1 MATKVELIRELKRVY
16 AVLGKPFTRREYDE
30 VANIYS
36 RTVEKAFKGWNT
48 ALDEAG
54 LIKAF
59 DEHKKIKKEIETHDA
74 TADMKKE
81 WEERK
86 KKLVEKEQQKKL
98 HWWREQVQK
107 LEFFKEFLEETLA
120 KAEPPIVDVMIVKP
134 QKSTKQEKKSHKKH
148 CTLWFEF
155 SDLQLGTLMTSEE
168 MGGLN
173 KHNWIIWKDKLK
185 VWKETVIAKLFEYK
199 EQYNI
204 DHVVIACLG
213 DMVEGQDIFRGQ
225 LWQIDRHVVDQ
236 AIFGANDTAAA
247 FIEIFLTHSDLHF
260 NILEVFGNH
269 GRTGRKGEHPFSC
282 SMDKVYQRMLELQLK
297 AVKDLT
303 NYTYHHNEAWFYL
316 IETYG
321 WNHLLLHGDQGMSS
335 LWSSRPTV
343 NGLEKGITR
352 YNQMLQQQIHFLHCG
367 HFHNDWQL
375 SFNMSQI
382 LINGSFIGT
391 SSFSATQMVA
401 SSPPIQ
407 VLHVFE
413 PRIGL
418 AKTERIYL
426 NEGEVRQPITARSLA
441 KKRTANSD
449 L

>member
-1 MATKVELIRELKRVY
+1 MAAKKDLIRELKRVY
-16 AVLGKPFTRREYDE
+16 QVLGNPYTRREFDE
-30 VANIYS
+30 VANVSS
-36 RTVEKAFKGWNT
+36 RTIEKTFSSWKV
-48 ALDEAG
+48 ALNEAG
-54 LIKAF
+54 LTKAF
-59 DEHKKIKKEIETHDA
+59 AEHKAITKEIEDHKPTEA
-74 TADMKKE
+74 LKKE

-86 KKLVEKEQQKKL
+86 KQLLQKEQERQIS
-98 HWWREQVQK
+98 WWRKQVQQ
-107 LEFFKEFLEETLA
+107 LDFFKEFLQETLA
-120 KAEPPIVDVMIVKP
+120 KAEPPVVNLMVIKEKP
-134 QKSTKQEKKSHKKH
+134 KKDIKNIKKPH

-155 SDLQLGTLMTSEE
+155 SDLQLGTLMTAEE

-173 KHNWIIWKDKLK
+173 KHNWIIWKEKLN
-185 VWKETVIAKLFEYK
+185 VWKNTVIEKLAHYK
-199 EQYNI
+199 EIYNI

-247 FIEIFLTHSDLHF
+247 FIEIFLSNPDLHF
-260 NILEVFGNH
+260 DILEVFGNH

-282 SMDKVYQRMLELQLK
+282 SMDKVYQRLVELQLK
-297 AVKDLT
+297 AVKDMN
-303 NYTYHHNEAWFYL
+303 NYTYHQNEAWFYL
-316 IETYG
+316 VETYG

-391 SSFSATQMVA
+391 SNFSATQMVA

-426 NEGEVRQPITARSLA
+426 NEGDVKQPILAKSLA
-441 KKRTANSD
+441 RRHNNNAS
-449 L
+449 